1 MHTTTASPAR
11 QSDCIPP
18 SPAGGPS
25 AATISRNAPVAKR
38 RIAGSRG
45 ASLVEFSLCAFL
57 LIMVLLSVVEMGRM
71 ILFYTTVTN
80 AARAA
85 ARYAIVHGSNRT
97 GSGSTGPSGP
107 AANPPQVVL
116 VAKNFAAILNE
127 SALTVTVSYVQP
139 TGPIS
144 NDVGSLV
151 NVTVSY
157 PYDPL
162 LGYFP
167 LSGVRLRNTSQGVI
181 VF

>member
-1 MHTTTASPAR
+1 MHTTTVFPGR

-25 AATISRNAPVAKR
+25 AATTSLNAPVAKR
-38 RIAGSRG
+38 RIARSRG
-45 ASLVEFSLCAFL
+45 TSLIEFSLCAFL

-71 ILFYTTVTN
+71 ILLYTTVTN
-80 AARAA
+80 SARAA

-107 AANPPQVVL
+107 GANPAEVVQ
-116 VAKNFAAILNE
+116 VAKNFASILNT
-127 SALTVTVSYVQP
+127 SALTVTVTYP
-139 TGPIS
+139 GG
-144 NDVGSLV
+144 NNLVGSLV

-167 LSGVRLRNTSQGVI
+167 LSGVTLRNTSQGVI
-181 VF
+181 AF

>member
-1 MHTTTASPAR
+1 MQNTTSFLRRQPAG
-11 QSDCIPP
+11 IPP
-18 SPAGGPS
+18 SRMGVPS
-25 AATISRNAPVAKR
+25 SRNAPVAKR

-45 ASLVEFSLCAFL
+45 TSLIEFSLCAFL

-71 ILFYTTVTN
+71 ILLYTTVTN

-107 AANPPQVVL
+107 GANPPQVVL
-116 VAKNFAAILNE
+116 VARNFAAILNE
-127 SALTVTVSYVQP
+127 SALTVTVSYP
-139 TGPIS
+139 SG
-144 NDVGSLV
+144 NNNVGSLV

-167 LSGVRLRNTSQGVI
+167 LSGVQLRNTSQGVI
-181 VF
+181 AF